1 MSNSAFSHDL
11 ILQHATLSDAD
22 RREIAKRRR
31 AHTQLGFGYQLA
43 FVQITHRFPVTEP
56 LEIVDELLVYVSV
69 QLNINIAAIEQYTQ
83 RRQTI
88 SEHRQ
93 AIINYLNLNTFGDE
107 ALKLL
112 EPYLFNEACRLL
124 ETEALLNQAKLFL
137 RTANVLLPADSTL
150 RRIIIT
156 QRHAARSYIYERISA
171 QLSQPLQAHL
181 DEWLASTAQ
190 KRSALF
196 RIKQPP
202 SHPTPKG
209 MVQLAENLIAIGLSG
224 VLSLDLSWL
233 NNNYQRSLARY
244 ASRCSADRLLQL
256 LPAHRYATLVCFLRQ
271 TYHSTTDHVV
281 DMQHKLLNTIH
292 KRAQKTV
299 DAENRKRRQTLNRA
313 LHSFTT
319 LSQILLDDEIT
330 DGQLRAAAFEKIER
344 DKLAKQAAMVE
355 SWLTGIYSDP
365 FYFVQ
370 RRFSYIRRFAP
381 AFIDAITLVAE
392 DDGAMADLLAAFTLL
407 KKRNHTRLRQELPSD
422 TPIGWIP
429 RKWRRF
435 VIVEGKI
442 NRAAWEC
449 ALLTVIRD
457 QIRVGNLY
465 VQHSTRFGRL
475 ADLFIPETAWQQQRT
490 QFFQQAGLPAD
501 PDEAVTYLTHRLQ
514 TAYDRFLAGLA
525 TNPFASIDDG
535 WKLSVDATDELSAT
549 EIEKLAILRQWL
561 KTQRRQIRLPDLL
574 IEVDNDLH
582 FSSAF
587 LLPNQQRTSAE
598 ICPIIAAIMAHGC
611 NIGIYTMATLTDN
624 VTYPQLERITDWQ
637 MTDSAQRQALAMVVN
652 AMSQLQITQS
662 WGAGTTSSSDG
673 QRFRFKR
680 NVLQQNWSHRMNDY
694 ALEFYSFIADNYAP
708 FYSTVIECNNRDAA
722 FVLDGLLYNESD
734 LMLTEHYTD
743 THGYTELNFAAFAM
757 LGRRFSPRIRGIQQQ
772 RIYYI
777 DDDYD
782 YGDLAPLLAR
792 KDHRINLNIVYD
804 QWNHIGHFY
813 ASLAS
818 GHVTAST
825 ALRRLVAYSGKN
837 RFYRANRELGRIFKT
852 EHILRYLSDPLVR
865 QKVRRGLLK
874 SEQLHALARQV
885 AYGKQGTIDARDWH
899 GQRNTASSLTLIM
912 ACIIYW
918 QAKEISRAIQH
929 GDPDAAGV
937 DLSLLSRISPIRWSN
952 VILYGQYFFDPSLVR
967 P

>member
-11 ILQHATLSDAD
+11 ILQHATFSSAD
-22 RREIAKRRR
+22 RREIAKRRK

-43 FVQITHRFPVTEP
+43 FVRITNLFPVTEP

-69 QLNINIAAIEQYTQ
+69 QLNIDIAEIEQYIQ

-93 AIINYLNLNTFGDE
+93 AIVSYLNLNTFGDD
-107 ALKLL
+107 AIKLL

-124 ETEALLNQAKLFL
+124 ATQALLNQAKLFL
-137 RTANVLLPADSTL
+137 RNANILHPADSTL

-156 QRHAARSYIYERISA
+156 QRHAARTYIYERIST
-171 QLSQPLQAHL
+171 QLSQPLKAHL

-202 SHPTPKG
+202 SRPTSKG
-209 MVQLAENLIAIGLSG
+209 MVQLAENLSAVEHSG

-244 ASRCSADRLLQL
+244 ASRCSADRLMQL

-271 TYHSTTDHVV
+271 TYHSTIDHVV
-281 DMQHKLLNTIH
+281 DMQHKLLTTIH
-292 KRAQKTV
+292 KRAKQTV
-299 DAENRKRRQTLNRA
+299 DAENRKRRQKLNRA

-319 LSQILLDDEIT
+319 LSQILLDDEIA
-330 DGQLRAAAFEKIER
+330 DDQLRETAFDKIER
-344 DKLAKQAAMVE
+344 DRLAQQSAMVE

-365 FYFVQ
+365 FHFVQ
-370 RRFSYIRRFAP
+370 RRFPYVRRFAP
-381 AFIDAITLVAE
+381 AFINAISLQAE
-392 DDGAMADLLAAFTLL
+392 DDSAMADLLAAFELL
-407 KKRNHTRLRQELPSD
+407 KKLNNAKLRRELPTD
-422 TPIGWIP
+422 APTDWVP
-429 RKWRRF
+429 RKWRKF
-435 VIVEGKI
+435 VIVDDKI

-465 VQHSTRFGRL
+465 VQDSARFGRL
-475 ADLFIPETAWQQQRT
+475 ADLFIPETIWQQQRDS
-490 QFFQQAGLPAD
+490 FFQQAGLPAH
-501 PDEAVTYLTHRLQ
+501 PDEAVTYLTNRLQ
-514 TAYDRFLAGLA
+514 SAYDRFLAGLP
-525 TNPFASIDDG
+525 TNQFASIDNG
-535 WKLSVDATDELSAT
+535 WKLSVDVAEELSAS
-549 EIEKLAILRQWL
+549 EVENLATLRQWL
-561 KTQRRQIRLPDLL
+561 KTQRRQIRLTDLL

-587 LLPNQQRTSAE
+587 LLPNQQRTPAE

-637 MTDSAQRQALAMVVN
+637 MTESAQRQALAQVVN
-652 AMSQLQITQS
+652 AISQLQVTQS

-680 NVLQQNWSHRMNDY
+680 NVLQRNWSYRMNDY

-734 LMLTEHYTD
+734 LTLTEHYTD

-757 LGRRFSPRIRGIQQQ
+757 LGRRFSPRIRGIQHQ

-782 YGDLAPLLAR
+782 YGELAPLLER
-792 KDHRINLNIVYD
+792 KDRRIHLDVVHD
-804 QWNHIGHFY
+804 QWERIGHFY

-825 ALRRLVAYSGKN
+825 ALKRLVGYNSKN
-837 RFYRANRELGRIFKT
+837 NFYRANRELGRIFKT

-899 GQRNTASSLTLIM
+899 GQRNTASCLTLIM

-918 QAKEISRAIQH
+918 QAKEISHAIQH
-929 GDPDAAGV
+929 GNPDAAGV
-937 DLSLLSRISPIRWSN
+937 DLSMLSRISPIRWN
-952 VILYGQYFFDPSLVR
+952 NIILYGQYFFDPSLVH